1 MGLYGNFSVL
11 HSLSFFG
18 SGEVSKELSEDNWL
32 VRLFLISNLRN
43 SSIKSSKQME
53 FLAFE

>member
-1 MGLYGNFSVL
+1 MSSPSPSRSPSGELGLL

-32 VRLFLISNLRN
+32 VRLLLISNLRN
-43 SSIKSSKQME
+43 FPLSHPSN
-53 FLAFE
+53 